1 MDQRSQE
8 LWRRAC
14 AVIPGGVNSPVRAC
28 HNVDSLPLF
37 IAEAHGCRLTDVDG
51 RQFIDFVLSWGPMI
65 LGHDEPSVTEAVR
78 AAAGRGTSYGA
89 PCPDE
94 VLLAEAVTAA
104 MPIPTM
110 ANRQAMLRRRKRRT
124 CPLAFCFFIGITLP
138 YASILCT
145 AVQVQNLS
153 PAEKEVP
160 PLKKLWTS
168 PFVLFLREAIMLY
181 FSRRVPQA
189 AACLAY
195 FVLLTVFPVLIC
207 VSYILGMVNIDIV
220 SLMDQLQ
227 PLLPEAALDVLES
240 YLRYIS
246 FHQTPG
252 LFLAGLAGCWF
263 SAAAA
268 FRTITR
274 VIIDMYEDVSQS
286 MVRGMV
292 ASILFPLGLLV
303 TVDLSVIVVVTG
315 QRTLAAVAQRF
326 PFWDH
331 VLNLWSWTRY
341 VLLFSIFFLFILAVL
356 NMAAPFGT
364 PRLPVLLSSLV
375 SALALVVSSAV
386 FSWFISM
393 SSRYSLVY
401 GSLVS
406 LIILLIWLYLC
417 GQILFIGIVF
427 TSVWYKH
434 WRRRRLTDPD
444 D

>member
-1 MDQRSQE
+1 MKQ
-8 LWRRAC
+8 
-14 AVIPGGVNSPVRAC
+14 
-28 HNVDSLPLF
+28 
-37 IAEAHGCRLTDVDG
+37 
-51 RQFIDFVLSWGPMI
+51 
-65 LGHDEPSVTEAVR
+65 
-78 AAAGRGTSYGA
+78 
-89 PCPDE
+89 
-94 VLLAEAVTAA
+94 
-104 MPIPTM
+104 
-110 ANRQAMLRRRKRRT
+110 
-124 CPLAFCFFIGITLP
+124 
-138 YASILCT
+138 
-145 AVQVQNLS
+145 
-153 PAEKEVP
+153 
-160 PLKKLWTS
+160 LWTS